1 MWFCVTHTQRGGA
14 ALLRRCRKEADHGK
28 QFQTS
33 LTVQAANMWCAPRA
47 AVILA
52 VLCACAQGRPACN
65 DTMPMT
71 SALNYTSNFTDV
83 VGNATYCNSVP
94 LTASEY
100 IFVFLG
106 LLAYICIACCGMLVG
121 EGVQLDRA
129 GEAENARQTQSEP
142 LGLGYY

>member
-1 MWFCVTHTQRGGA
+1 MWW
-14 ALLRRCRKEADHGK
+14 AL
-28 QFQTS
+28 
-33 LTVQAANMWCAPRA
+33 RA
-47 AVILA
+47 AVALT

-65 DTMPMT
+65 DTVPMT
-71 SALNYTSNFTDV
+71 SASNHTSNLTDL
-83 VGNATYCNSVP
+83 GTYCKNSVP